1 MKKTYIYKR
10 AIAYFL
16 FCIFLL
22 VPQLL
27 LAVDIQKNDSII
39 SHTDSISHRIMGSCS
54 LATRIIKTAP
64 QGNPGLITS
73 FDQMISGKFAGVQ
86 IMTNDGSLTSGSF
99 IQLRGISSLINSSQ
113 PLIVIDGIP
122 LETAYTSS
130 NLANILNPDDIQEI
144 TVMKDAASNSI
155 YGMRASGGVISI
167 TTKKGRS
174 DKLRI
179 DFSTTNAIQQVT
191 RTAKVLSAEKFRNL
205 INTQGS
211 DAEKAL
217 AGNASTNWTHEI
229 FQTVPATDNH
239 LSISGGLA
247 GNIPFR
253 VSFGYLNEKG
263 ILKTDQA
270 DKLNGSLALNP
281 SFFKNH
287 LNLSLNF
294 RGTKM
299 NNQVANKNAIG
310 AAAAINPTVP
320 VTSNEFPYAEKFGG
334 YWQTFMT
341 YNNSI
346 YPASLSISNPV
357 ALLYQTDDKLNSIN
371 YFTNVG
377 LDYKLH
383 FFEDLH
389 FYINYGNYY
398 SGLTED
404 KTIPVNSYQNFI
416 HGFLLNRIQVMSIEN
431 LQVGFKYNKNF
442 NKHNINAS
450 VNHESNSYRIFNG
463 IISNGI
469 DGYDKLYNKSNS
481 TGFLVSYFGQI
492 KYNYDEKYFI
502 TVNSRLDGSSRFSV
516 ANRWANAPGIG
527 LAWNATNE
535 NFMKDQPL
543 SNLVA
548 RINYGL
554 SGQQPG
560 SNNST
565 VYNANLKW
573 ETTKSLNYGIDFGLR
588 NNRITGT
595 IDFYN
600 RTTGDLLKYV
610 TIASGSNSNQT
621 LLVNKGTLNSSGGE
635 LTINTI
641 PVMTDK
647 IVWSL
652 SFTAAYQKAIISDYG
667 SPGITYISFNG
678 VNLITKDGYSPAM
691 FYALK
696 QKFDAAGKPIEGSYS
711 DINAD
716 AIINDNDYYAYH
728 SAVPDCLLGL
738 NSILTYGKWSAGIS
752 FRASI
757 GNYVYNQ
764 TNAQLGN
771 YQQNANLGY
780 LRNIT
785 TDYLNT
791 GFKTP
796 QSQSDYYVEN
806 ASFLKMDYLNV
817 GYDFGDIAKNVK
829 LNLMATVQNVFTLTA
844 YSGIDPEIPN
854 GIDNGF
860 YPRPRVYSIS
870 FNIQY

>member
-1 MKKTYIYKR
+1 MKKTFIYKR
-10 AIAYFL
+10 VIAYFL
-16 FCIFLL
+16 FCISLL
-22 VPQLL
+22 IPQLL
-27 LAVDIQKNDSII
+27 FADDIQKNDSLI
-39 SHTDSISHRIMGSCS
+39 SHTDSITHRIMGSCS
-54 LATRIIKTAP
+54 LITRTIKPAP

-73 FDQMISGKFAGVQ
+73 FDQMISGKFAGIQ
-86 IMTNDGSLTSGSF
+86 IMTNDGSFTSGSF
-99 IQLRGISSLINSSQ
+99 IRIRGISSLINSSQ
-113 PLIVIDGIP
+113 PLIVVDGIP

-144 TVMKDAASNSI
+144 TVMKDASSIGI
-155 YGMRASGGVISI
+155 YGMRAANGVISI

-179 DFSTTNAIQQVT
+179 DFTTTNAIQQVT
-191 RTAKVLSAEKFRNL
+191 RTAKVLGADEFRNL

-229 FQTVPATDNH
+229 FQTAPATDNH

-270 DKLNGSLALNP
+270 EKLNGSLALNP

-287 LNLSLNF
+287 LNVSLNF
-294 RGTKM
+294 RGSKM
-299 NNQVANKNAIG
+299 NNQVANVYAIG
-310 AAAAINPTVP
+310 AAAAINPTQP

-357 ALLYQTDDKLNSIN
+357 ALLYQTYDKLNSIN

-442 NKHNINAS
+442 KKHSINAS
-450 VNHESNSYRIFNG
+450 VNYESNSYRIFNG

-469 DGYDKLYNKSNS
+469 DGYDKHFQKAES
-481 TGFLVSYFGQI
+481 TYYLVSCFGQI
-492 KYNYDEKYFI
+492 NYNYAEKYFI
-502 TVNSRLDGSSRFSV
+502 TVNSRLDGSSRFNI
-516 ANRWANAPGIG
+516 ANRWVNAPSIG

-535 NFMKDQPL
+535 NFMKDQPV

-548 RINYGL
+548 RISYGL

-600 RTTGDLLKYV
+600 RENRDLLKY
-610 TIASGSNSNQT
+610 TILYTGFGTDIILN
-621 LLVNKGTLNSSGGE
+621 NKGTLSSGGGE

-667 SPGITYISFNG
+667 SPGITNISFNG

-696 QKFDAAGKPIEGSYS
+696 QKFNDAGKPIEGSYS

-716 AIINDNDYYAYH
+716 GIINDNDYYAYH
-728 SAVPDCLLGL
+728 SAAPDCLLGL

-796 QSQSDYYVEN
+796 QLQSDYYVEN
-806 ASFLKMDYLNV
+806 ASFLKMDYLNIV
-817 GYDFGDIAKNVK
+817 YDFGDIAKNVK
-829 LNLMATVQNVFTLTA
+829 LNLMATVQNVFTITG
-844 YSGIDPEIPN
+844 YSGVDPEIPN
-854 GIDNGF
+854 GIDNGY
-860 YPRPRVYSIS
+860 YPHPRVYSIS